1 MSAQSQP
8 VYPLQQTVRDHTS
21 FSPLYLDEDTW
32 LTLLKLQ
39 GPSLGMWR
47 AAEIA
52 VLREQV
58 RQGRMQE
65 PVLDLGCGDGLV
77 TSQVLNRVEIG
88 LDPDTQAVAKAA
100 STGIYTRFETVLV
113 QDVALSDGSIG
124 TVLSNSV
131 LEHIEQIDAV
141 LQRVSGLLRPGGR
154 LICTMPTEAFSRWL
168 LLPFSPYARWR
179 NQHYGHLNLWTVE
192 QWRAHLQA
200 VGLEIEEV
208 RPYMR
213 HSLVWLWDG
222 LELLQRI
229 WIGRCRLFSIGWKRL
244 TPGQLNWLAH
254 HLSHLNLASAA
265 PGGGRLIVAHKL

>member
-8 VYPLQQTVRDHTS
+8 VSPLQQTVYDYVS
-21 FSPLYLDEDTW
+21 LPPLHLDEDTW
-32 LTLLKLQ
+32 RTLLRLQ

-88 LDPDTQAVAKAA
+88 LDPDAQAAAKAA
-100 STGIYTRFETVLV
+100 STGIYTRFETLPA
-113 QDVALSDGSIG
+113 QDVALPDGSIG

-141 LQRVSGLLRPGGR
+141 LQRVASLLKPGGR

-179 NQHYGHLNLWTVE
+179 NHHYVHLNLWTIE
-192 QWRAHLQA
+192 QWQAHLQA
-200 VGLEIEEV
+200 MGLEIEEV

-229 WIGRCRLFSIGWKRL
+229 WIGRRRLFSIGWKRL

-254 HLSHLNLASAA
+254 HLARLNLASTA
-265 PGGGRLIVAHKL
+265 PGGGRLIVARKL